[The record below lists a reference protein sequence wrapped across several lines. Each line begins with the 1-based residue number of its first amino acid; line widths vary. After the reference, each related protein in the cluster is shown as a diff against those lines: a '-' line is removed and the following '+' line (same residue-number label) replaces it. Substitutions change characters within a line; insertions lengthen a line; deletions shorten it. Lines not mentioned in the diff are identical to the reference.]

1 MLHLPHLNHH
11 LFSLTVV
18 DILRLSRPCGTC
30 NFFVFLL
37 FLFFFPFIFFFTS
50 PPVCSPFCPRHSV
63 SNPLFY
69 PSKFLSFFLQTQPS
83 ASLLGTCFS
92 SRCVDDAVQLS
103 CAHPFPSP
111 NIPLE
116 PWTGL
121 QAVTSNNNAERDD
134 NYYNYNMIA
143 TCG

>member
-11 LFSLTVV
+11 LFSLTVAHTHFSTV
-18 DILRLSRPCGTC
+18 STLW
-30 NFFVFLL
+30 NFQKK
-37 FLFFFPFIFFFTS
+37 FFSIFFFTS
-50 PPVCSPFCPRHSV
+50 PPVCSLFCHRHSV

-69 PSKFLSFFLQTQPS
+69 PSEFLSFFFFFLQTQPS

-111 NIPLE
+111 NLSLE

-121 QAVTSNNNAERDD
+121 QEVTSNNNAERDD